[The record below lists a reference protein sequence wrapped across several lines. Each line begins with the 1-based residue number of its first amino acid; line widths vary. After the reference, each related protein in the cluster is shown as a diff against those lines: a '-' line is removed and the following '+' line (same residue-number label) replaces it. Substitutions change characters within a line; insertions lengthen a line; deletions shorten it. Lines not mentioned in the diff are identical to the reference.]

1 MERSEVSQTRNQP
14 DPWYKRVFW
23 LIAIWLASVATLGI
37 VGSGIRG
44 LMHMAGM
51 TSH

>member
-1 MERSEVSQTRNQP
+1 VERSEVSQAQNQTG
-14 DPWYKRVFW
+14 PWYKRVFW
-23 LIAIWLASVATLGI
+23 LIAIWLASVTTLG
-37 VGSGIRG
+37 VVASGIRG